1 MAELKTLARPYARAA
16 FEHADE
22 NKALGE
28 WETQLGRLT
37 SICSE
42 PKVAQALNNPAL
54 TSDKRAELLLGL
66 GGDDFS
72 AGLANFIGVLAEQ
85 KRLDLVSDISEL
97 FQALKAQREQSVE
110 VHVASAYELSEQE
123 VTQLSNTLTKTLD
136 RKVSLTCDVDA
147 DLIGG
152 VRINAGDTVIDASVQ
167 GRLTKLADAMNS

>member
-16 FEHADE
+16 FEHADQK
-22 NKALGE
+22 KALGE
-28 WETQLGRLT
+28 WEAQLVQLT
-37 SICSE
+37 SICSDQ
-42 PKVAQALNNPAL
+42 KVAQALNTPEL
-54 TSDKRAELLLGL
+54 TSDQRVELLLGL

-72 AGLANFIGVLAEQ
+72 ADLANFIGVLAEQ

-97 FQALKAQREQSVE
+97 FQALKAQREQSVD
-110 VHVASAYELSEQE
+110 VQVATAYELSEQE
-123 VTQLSNTLTKTLD
+123 VTQLSTTLTKTLD